1 MSGPPP
7 YDAGSQPPPQ
17 DQPYPPP
24 GAGGPYGPQDR
35 PYQQPPSYY
44 GYRYSREHPQGT
56 TILILGI
63 CSLVVC
69 QLLGPVAW
77 VMGNNAIRE
86 IDTDPYAYNNRSSVQ
101 AGRICGIIGTVL
113 IVLWVLVMVLAFVP
127 LALTSSN

>member
-1 MSGPPP
+1 MRRGRHPSRFPGNVQPFRQAPP
-7 YDAGSQPPPQ
+7 Y
-17 DQPYPPP
+17 
-24 GAGGPYGPQDR
+24 YG
-35 PYQQPPSYY
+35 Y

-86 IDTDPYAYNNRSSVQ
+86 IDTDPYAYSNRSSVQ